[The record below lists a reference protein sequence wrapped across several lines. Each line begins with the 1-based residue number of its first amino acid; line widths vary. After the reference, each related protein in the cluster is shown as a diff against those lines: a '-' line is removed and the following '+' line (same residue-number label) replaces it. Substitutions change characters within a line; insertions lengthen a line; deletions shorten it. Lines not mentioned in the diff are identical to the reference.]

1 MNRLIFG
8 LLTVF
13 LAGCSIFPKPDGTA
27 VNYFDIQ
34 PSTAATAQAAAATKV
49 MVLPFQSESAYGSRM
64 VFKVNEHQVKFDEF
78 NRWAAPPDEMA
89 RALLATYLSG
99 NSEQSG
105 SPDLTIEG
113 DILKF
118 CCDLPD
124 KTVTVSIAI
133 TARKYPSQRIAWRE
147 VFTRNVKIEQETA
160 GAFAAAASKG
170 TLEIAAAIRDR
181 LAAAR

>member
-13 LAGCSIFPKPDGTA
+13 LAGCSIFPKSDGTE

-34 PSTAATAQAAAATKV
+34 PAGATAQAAAATKV
-49 MVLPFQSESAYGSRM
+49 MVLPFQSESAYGVRM

-89 RALLATYLSG
+89 RALLAAYLSG

-124 KTVTVSIAI
+124 KTVTVSIAV
-133 TARKYPSQRIAWRE
+133 TVRKYPSQRIAWRE
-147 VFTRNVKIEQETA
+147 VFTRNVKIEHETA

-170 TLEIAAAIRDR
+170 TLEIAGAIRDR
-181 LAAAR
+181 LTAAR